1 MLSLCSLCRARMRI
15 SCIMTY
21 VCDYTRLFFYMR
33 SVFDSYLVVLIA
45 IWLFEAGR

>member
-15 SCIMTY
+15 SY

-33 SVFDSYLVVLIA
+33 SVFDCYLGCLIA